1 MKLLI
6 LGATGATGQHL
17 VELALAE
24 GHDVTAIVRDPSK
37 VTTKHERL
45 HVVKGLA
52 TVPAE
57 LEPALAGKDAVLS
70 AIGPRSSKDPVCADA
85 AAAVVAAMK
94 KQGVA
99 RVVWLS
105 ASGVGDS
112 RDTAVDASFVFGRII
127 MPLFLKHPYANHA
140 KAEETLR
147 ASGLK
152 WTVLRPLQ
160 LVDKPT
166 GSPATATLP
175 GVKPGAL
182 KIARRDVAA
191 FMLKELASGGHI
203 GQMPLLWT

>member
-17 VELALAE
+17 VEQALAE
-24 GHDVTAIVRDPSK
+24 GHEVTAIVRDPSK

-45 HVVKGLA
+45 RLVKGRA
-52 TVPAE
+52 TEQAE
-57 LEPALAGKDAVLS
+57 LEPAVAGQDAVLS
-70 AIGPRSSKDPVCADA
+70 AIGPRSSKDPVCAE
-85 AAAVVAAMK
+85 AAVATVRAMK
-94 KQGVA
+94 KQGVE
-99 RVVWLS
+99 RVIWLS

-140 KAEETLR
+140 RAEEALR

-166 GSPATATLP
+166 GKPATATLP
-175 GVKPGAL
+175 GVRPGAL
-182 KIARRDVAA
+182 KIARKDVAS
-191 FMLKELASGGHI
+191 FMLKELATGAHV